1 MSLGRAL
8 LLVLLAA
15 STQLAPA
22 EQEPRQRG
30 VPQRQLLQPD
40 ARRATCTAKRCT
52 GLLYEVRGMR
62 SSPNATRRSY
72 VSSRNK
78 RKIIT
83 NLGAGANTEQIAKA
97 ACGKLN
103 IYGTDGVPD
112 VECIDVLL
120 LALTPDAY
128 SSNNT
133 ADTPGGQAFIS
144 PAQDQGTCSVCV
156 GFAVTAAAEA
166 AINVYKQQSWDK
178 LGLSEQDLSFCQ
190 LSPRINC
197 VTGSSYDA
205 VVDSIGTPGSKN
217 RIGSWAAR
225 SCYGYVGDAESCTP
239 VTPPAGVCKS
249 QLPAGGALS
258 IANDGNALDTMAK
271 VKEQIMLHG
280 GVMTS
285 LAMTDGQNGAFAA
298 FVANKTAANGAFS
311 VAEDLRFSAPG
322 GVAMHAVFCYGWWD
336 NPIKSDDGYWIC
348 KNSWSTSWGI
358 QGSFRVAYA
367 AANVMQPDYTFA
379 LQYTK
384 ASLRA
389 RAAAITRQLK
399 PNLVTHISPGAGGSS
414 SDVQARSS
422 LGDMQ
427 ARSSLGDSS
436 SDVQART
443 SPGDSS
449 LDVLARTSSDN
460 SSSDVEAQGWRPECL
475 AYTSDQPIRM
485 LKLADDLTTL
495 ALSAPA
501 AGSARLR
508 KADVIVDL
516 VASNL
521 GFMPSLSAASTGPF
535 RLCGRT
541 AALLSSVLLGGQP
554 PKTSPNPQNSP
565 SVPRPPPSPGVKPAP
580 SPSPPPTPSP
590 SPKPNPGGA
599 ESCTLERA
607 SDPSCSRC
615 VRSIAIAESH
625 LCVHLYDASVACV
638 GYGSYGQLGNSK
650 TGSTGSS
657 SVLVTASVLAGT
669 PVSSVGTA
677 NWFTCVLVEAAEGN
691 QVNCFGS
698 AADGSL
704 GSGDFPDGY
713 SKKPVAIQ
721 GLKPTPRIGQLV
733 GSWSYS
739 STMCAS
745 YAGTDDFDNVQCWG
759 SAYGP
764 IPIDIAGTSGTVS
777 LAGNRNHFCAARSD
791 GTVACWDGPA
801 AAAQQVPG
809 ISNAVRV
816 AAAYHVGC
824 AVVRSPGSPGSLW
837 CWGKSATLSESDAP
851 WRVEALTGN
860 VLDVAAGSRHAC
872 ALVETA
878 SGSGDVYCWGQN
890 GYGELG
896 QGITNNTYSAD
907 DPILPP
913 VRVKGLSKVTAL
925 FAGMYTT
932 CALTVSQRVACWGR
946 NEIGKLGAGTEADPI
961 TLPIPMKG
969 LCA

>member
-1 MSLGRAL
+1 MTNYHQIALGVAL
-8 LLVLLAA
+8 LFMLLAV
-15 STQLAPA
+15 TVQLALAQPGRLQA
-22 EQEPRQRG
+22 RHG
-30 VPQRQLLQPD
+30 VAQRQLLQPA
-40 ARRATCTAKRCT
+40 ARRATSCKTGRCT
-52 GLLYEVRGMR
+52 GLLYETRGMR
-62 SSPNATRRSY
+62 SPPNATRRSY
-72 VSSRNK
+72 VTSRN
-78 RKIIT
+78 RRRTIA

-97 ACGKLN
+97 ACGKLELFGKDN
-103 IYGTDGVPD
+103 VPD
-112 VECIDVLL
+112 AECVDVLL

-128 SSNNT
+128 TSNNT
-133 ADTPGGQAFIS
+133 ADTPGGKAFIS
-144 PAQDQGTCSVCV
+144 PAQGTCSVCV

-178 LGLSEQDLSFCQ
+178 LGLSEQDLSFCK

-217 RIGSWAAR
+217 RISSWAAR
-225 SCYGYVGDAESCTP
+225 SCYGYVGDAESCAP

-298 FVANKTAANGAFS
+298 FVANKTATNGAFS

-322 GVAMHAVFCYGWWD
+322 GVVMHAVFCYGWWD
-336 NPIKSDDGYWIC
+336 NPTKSDDGYWIC
-348 KNSWSTSWGI
+348 KNSWSTSWGL

-384 ASLRA
+384 SSLRA
-389 RAAAITRQLK
+389 NVAAITRQLR
-399 PNLVTHISPGAGGSS
+399 PNLVTHTSPASTY
-414 SDVQARSS
+414 
-422 LGDMQ
+422 
-427 ARSSLGDSS
+427 GDSS

-443 SPGDSS
+443 SFGDMQARNSSDDPS
-449 LDVLARTSSDN
+449 LDIQ
-460 SSSDVEAQGWRPECL
+460 AQGWRPSCL
-475 AYTSDQPIRM
+475 EYTSDQPTRLI
-485 LKLADDLTTL
+485 KLADDLTTL
-495 ALSAPA
+495 ALSAPTA
-501 AGSARLR
+501 SSARLR

-535 RLCGRT
+535 KLCGKT
-541 AALLSSVLLGGQP
+541 AQLLSGLLLGGPP
-554 PKTSPNPQNSP
+554 PKLSPTPQPSP
-565 SVPRPPPSPGVKPAP
+565 SVPQPSPSPGVKL
-580 SPSPPPTPSP
+580 PTPSP

-607 SDPSCSRC
+607 SDPACSRC

-650 TGSTGSS
+650 TGNTGSS

-669 PVSSVGTA
+669 PVSSVGA
-677 NWFTCVLVEAAEGN
+677 ASWVTCVLVNAAEGN
-691 QVNCFGS
+691 QVNCFGL
-698 AADGSL
+698 AADGLL

-733 GSWSYS
+733 GSGSFAIT

-745 YAGTDDFDNVQCWG
+745 YAGADDFDNVQCWG
-759 SAYGP
+759 GSYGP

-777 LAGNRNHFCAARSD
+777 LAGIWGRLCAARSD
-791 GTVACWDGPA
+791 GTVACWDRSA

-816 AAAYHVGC
+816 AAAYQVGC

-860 VLDVAAGSRHAC
+860 VLDVAAGYGHAC

-925 FAGMYTT
+925 FAGLYTT
-932 CALTVSQRVACWGR
+932 CALTVSQRVACWGG
-946 NEIGKLGAGTEADPI
+946 NENGKLGAGTAADPI